1 MQLYPLQLTSPVLQ
15 WSNSLFLQNKINDIS
30 KYNEYRDRTVISTL
44 RVVCYKYL
52 DNKVQ
57 ISADIQAGPTV
68 QHQMRMLEYWQ
79 WSAAAG
85 LERLGDDDDISVEIV
100 GQS

>member
-1 MQLYPLQLTSPVLQ
+1 M
-15 WSNSLFLQNKINDIS
+15 
-30 KYNEYRDRTVISTL
+30 TVISTL
-44 RVVCYKYL
+44 RVVCYTYL

-57 ISADIQAGPTV
+57 ISADAHTEPPA